1 MQNFFPDGRQ
11 DRDDTLFIALAADFE
26 CGIVA
31 REIVAVD
38 TYEFR
43 KPQSATVKQ
52 ENDERISDKFEFR
65 TFALPVQFVENP
77 LHACRGNE
85 CRDSPGGFQCVD
97 AVHDLFV
104 DSPRTVE
111 VTEETPQGGE
121 LPVHRGGSQMFCFRT
136 VHDPFADVFHGDSPG
151 IEIRF
156 RNIEP
161 LKEVCHVTAVILH
174 RQWGKA
180 ADRR

>member
-65 TFALPVQFVENP
+65 TFSRSSSSRIPSMRVEGTNAGIRREVFSAWMRYMTSLSIRPV
-77 LHACRGNE
+77 RW
-85 CRDSPGGFQCVD
+85 R
-97 AVHDLFV
+97 
-104 DSPRTVE
+104 
-111 VTEETPQGGE
+111 
-121 LPVHRGGSQMFCFRT
+121 
-136 VHDPFADVFHGDSPG
+136 
-151 IEIRF
+151 
-156 RNIEP
+156 
-161 LKEVCHVTAVILH
+161 
-174 RQWGKA
+174 
-180 ADRR
+180 

>member
-77 LHACRGNE
+77 SMRVEERMPGFAGRFSVRG
-85 CRDSPGGFQCVD
+85 CG
-97 AVHDLFV
+97 
-104 DSPRTVE
+104 T
-111 VTEETPQGGE
+111 
-121 LPVHRGGSQMFCFRT
+121 
-136 VHDPFADVFHGDSPG
+136 
-151 IEIRF
+151 
-156 RNIEP
+156 
-161 LKEVCHVTAVILH
+161 
-174 RQWGKA
+174 
-180 ADRR
+180 

>member
-1 MQNFFPDGRQ
+1 MLNRFRADPLHPVTEKECIFILNAVYRAHLQIFCQSIPAGLVEIKNA
-11 DRDDTLFIALAADFE
+11 LFIALAADFE

-121 LPVHRGGSQMFCFRT
+121 LPDVLFPYGARSIRGRL
-136 VHDPFADVFHGDSPG
+136 P
-151 IEIRF
+151 R
-156 RNIEP
+156 
-161 LKEVCHVTAVILH
+161 
-174 RQWGKA
+174 
-180 ADRR
+180 